1 MSPRLRSLW
10 KNLVLAGV
18 SLLLTLAGLEAAART
33 LHLGSGGFWE
43 PHPLYGWRNIPGAS
57 GWESCYGNCA
67 VPVTINRLGLRDR
80 EIGYEAPDGHRRI
93 VFLGDSMTAAL
104 QVPLEATFVKLLEQ
118 QLNAA
123 GPQGSWEVLNAAV
136 NGYGTDNEL
145 LFFQHEARK
154 YEPEYVILAIYLA
167 NDVYENSHNLELA
180 RGSTGP
186 KPYFLLDDEGRLQLQ
201 NFPVPETDSVT
212 VRLGTFLKKHFQLP
226 RFAAEALRLRAQV
239 PSFLQPV
246 VRLLGGARGSPPAER
261 GTADRDR
268 GGDICDPVYS
278 AEIEE
283 AWAITRALILQ
294 LRDEVGAD
302 GARLAVLAIPASPQ
316 VKPPAEGEE
325 WYCDRANEVLD
336 GFLEEQGIPYLDML
350 QPFRDHML
358 AGGEPLYYT
367 RDFHM
372 NAAGQG
378 LSGRL
383 LYRFVVDE
391 LLES

>member
-1 MSPRLRSLW
+1 
-10 KNLVLAGV
+10 
-18 SLLLTLAGLEAAART
+18 
-33 LHLGSGGFWE
+33 
-43 PHPLYGWRNIPGAS
+43 
-57 GWESCYGNCA
+57 
-67 VPVTINRLGLRDR
+67 VTINRLGLRDR
-80 EIGYEAPDGHRRI
+80 EIGYETPDGHRRI

-104 QVPLEATFVKLLEQ
+104 QVPLEATFVKHLEQ

>member
-10 KNLVLAGV
+10 KNLALAGV

-80 EIGYEAPDGHRRI
+80 EIGYETPDGHRRI

-104 QVPLEATFVKLLEQ
+104 QVPLEETFVKLLEQ

-239 PSFLQPV
+239 PSFLQPI

-278 AEIEE
+278 AEIQE

-316 VKPPAEGEE
+316 IAPPAEGAD

-350 QPFRDHML
+350 APFREHML

-383 LYRFVVDE
+383 LYRFVVDG